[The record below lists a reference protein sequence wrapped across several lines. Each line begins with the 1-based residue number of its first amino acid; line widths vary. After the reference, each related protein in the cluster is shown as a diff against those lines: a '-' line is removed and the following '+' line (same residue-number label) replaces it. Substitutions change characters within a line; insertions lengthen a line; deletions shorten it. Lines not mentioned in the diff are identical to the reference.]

1 MSDVR
6 NDWKFCAIFFYYN
19 GLDRIVNGKIF
30 TGNNNKNLQNF
41 TKLPP
46 IALGRN
52 DFRKKNVF
60 FFFVKTVIIEGGA
73 NLKSILT
80 LQFLHSII
88 FWNFGGVQAN
98 ILI

>member
-1 MSDVR
+1 MG
-6 NDWKFCAIFFYYN
+6 KFSQETIIRTY
-19 GLDRIVNGKIF
+19 RISQNYPQSPWGEMISGK
-30 TGNNNKNLQNF
+30 KMC
-41 TKLPP
+41 
-46 IALGRN
+46 
-52 DFRKKNVF
+52 